1 MCAASFWPKPPIDV
15 DARKT
20 IDVADKEKLVDKR
33 GWRCRRRRLALWPRP
48 TAGLPQ
54 GSTHSGAKDQNTN
67 RSRCANTEKKHR
79 KKHEKKNTLKTS
91 DQLKGPLPP
100 RI

>member
-1 MCAASFWPKPPIDV
+1 MCAASFWPKHTIDI

-20 IDVADKEKLVDKR
+20 IVVAVKEKLVDKR
-33 GWRCRRRRLALWPRP
+33 GWTCRRRRLALWPRP

-67 RSRCANTEKKHR
+67 RSKCANTEKNTEKTR
-79 KKHEKKNTLKTS
+79 KKNTLKTS

-100 RI
+100 

>member
-1 MCAASFWPKPPIDV
+1 MCAASFGPKHTIDK

-20 IDVADKEKLVDKR
+20 IVVADKEKLVDKR
-33 GWRCRRRRLALWPRP
+33 GWRYRRRRRLALWPRP

-67 RSRCANTEKKHR
+67 RSRCANTEKNT
-79 KKHEKKNTLKTS
+79 EKNTKKRT
-91 DQLKGPLPP
+91 P
-100 RI
+100 

>member
-1 MCAASFWPKPPIDV
+1 MCAASFWTKPPIDK

-33 GWRCRRRRLALWPRP
+33 GWRCRRRRVALWPRP

-79 KKHEKKNTLKTS
+79 KITKKRT
-91 DQLKGPLPP
+91 P
-100 RI
+100 

>member
-1 MCAASFWPKPPIDV
+1 M
-15 DARKT
+15 
-20 IDVADKEKLVDKR
+20 VDKR

-67 RSRCANTEKKHR
+67 RSKCANS
-79 KKHEKKNTLKTS
+79 EKKNNKHKNKMKKKNTSKTS
-91 DQLKGPLPP
+91 DHSEKNNFHLRSEAGLNPKLKV
-100 RI
+100 

>member
-1 MCAASFWPKPPIDV
+1 MRAASFWPKPPIDI

-54 GSTHSGAKDQNTN
+54 GSTHSKSQGPKHKHKQMCKY
-67 RSRCANTEKKHR
+67 REKNDKHR
-79 KKHEKKNTLKTS
+79 KK
-91 DQLKGPLPP
+91 
-100 RI
+100 

>member
-1 MCAASFWPKPPIDV
+1 MCAASFRPKPPIDV

-67 RSRCANTEKKHR
+67 RSKYR
-79 KKHEKKNTLKTS
+79 KKTQKKTRKKEHLK
-91 DQLKGPLPP
+91 DK
-100 RI
+100 